1 MPSSP
6 GYKRNYKQEYKTAE
20 RRGEIGTGS
29 NSDNA
34 KRHRARRLML
44 KKGAV
49 KPGQDVDH
57 KVPLAKGGS
66 NSDSNLRAASPHA
79 NRGFPRTK
87 RAGMK

>member
-6 GYKRNYKQEYKTAE
+6 GYKRNYKQEARTAK
-20 RRGEIGTGS
+20 RRGEVSTGS

-44 KKGAV
+44 KKGMV
-49 KPGQDVDH
+49 KPGQDVGH
-57 KVPLAKGGS
+57 KKPLQRGGS
-66 NSDSNLRAASPHA
+66 NDISNLRAESPSA

-87 RAGMK
+87 KAGMK